1 MASIYYDLIDEL
13 KTKLKKKKID
23 FVTMVNLI
31 NNLDYDKIRKII
43 AIERQIQENDKII
56 HNLIINQEYNKIFD
70 INDDEREAILR
81 NDKEYDAIHILI
93 AKIVETREKIGEAME
108 NRLNDLLWLNER
120 LVQFGEQPQPSK
132 KQALKMLKKKVF
144 INIYDLVAEKY
155 EKRTTKQKLTEE
167 LRDHPERRFP
177 LQIAKK
183 YRVLTCFLTSYRS
196 KA

>member
-1 MASIYYDLIDEL
+1 MASTYYDLIDEL
-13 KTKLKKKKID
+13 KTKLKKKNID

-108 NRLNDLLWLNER
+108 NKLNDLLWLNER

-132 KQALKMLKKKVF
+132 KRALKMLKAKVF
-144 INIYDLVAEKY
+144 INIYDLAAEKY
-155 EKRTTKQKLTEE
+155 EKRTTKQKLMEQ
-167 LRDHPERRFP
+167 LRNCPEKRFQ
-177 LQIAKK
+177 LHKAKK
-183 YRVLTCFLTSYRS
+183 HIILSSFLTSYRS